1 MKDFN
6 LILNQILKGNQNL
19 FLKIRLKSIQVYD
32 LSILSLSYS
41 GTIFSGGSNSTFDKI
56 YQVRK
61 KSINHKLFGP
71 TFPGI
76 LNENGNYILTY
87 PG

>member
-61 KSINHKLFGP
+61 KSLKSQVIW
-71 TFPGI
+71 
-76 LNENGNYILTY
+76 TY
-87 PG
+87 FSWNIK